1 MKKLIL
7 FLSLFLGLSVAA
19 QTTLLSEDF
28 SGGALPAGWTNT
40 GTGGAW
46 TFSSTSPLNGVTLAT
61 TTVANGYAV
70 FNSDVLG
77 NDGLAENVDLITA
90 SFSCAGESVVLLSFE
105 DVFAQYAT
113 SSGTVS
119 VSANNG
125 PWVDVYTVGPGIP
138 QNGLNGNPNVEN
150 IDISATAGNQANVRL
165 RFKYQGD
172 WDFWWVVD
180 DILVYAPASND
191 AAIVDA
197 NISEYTAIPL
207 SQVTPMTPSVEVLN
221 NGGLPMTGITVT
233 TTIIANSTNTTV
245 YTATMTQA
253 SLAPGLTTTL
263 TAANSFT
270 PVANDLYLVE
280 NIVSINEADA
290 VAANDTFVTAVSVE
304 DSLYAR
310 DFFYLTGNAAFLDG
324 PWFVG
329 SGNNGQ
335 L

>member
-46 TFSSTSPLNGVTLAT
+46 TFSSTPVLNQVPLAT
-61 TTVANGYAV
+61 TTVANGYAI
-70 FNSDVLG
+70 FNSDALG

-105 DVFAQYAT
+105 DVFAQYAA
-113 SSGTVS
+113 SSGTIS

-138 QNGLNGNPNVEN
+138 QLGINGNPNVEN

-207 SQVTPMTPSVEVLN
+207 SQVTPMTPSVDVLN
-221 NGGLPMTGITVT
+221 NGGLP
-233 TTIIANSTNTTV
+233 
-245 YTATMTQA
+245 
-253 SLAPGLTTTL
+253 
-263 TAANSFT
+263 
-270 PVANDLYLVE
+270 NDWNYRY
-280 NIVSINEADA
+280 
-290 VAANDTFVTAVSVE
+290 NDYYSE
-304 DSLYAR
+304 
-310 DFFYLTGNAAFLDG
+310 FY
-324 PWFVG
+324 
-329 SGNNGQ
+329 
-335 L
+335 